1 MWTSKQDLSCCGCL
15 QLEWWIWSKQP
26 GHALCRTCG
35 LGTRLTKTFEANT
48 GTLKQPSL
56 VNSLTCH
63 HYLTGGSHQ
72 WSNVTK
78 KSKNIAVK
86 NYSIFLYVVWPG
98 YAGFMGHFW
107 PMGERL
113 RPLADSK
120 QDKTEIV
127 LTTVPLW
134 FYFYHDTYMN
144 ICSLRCCCVPKRWRR
159 RRRRRKKLCLL
170 MIQLQREHSWGESSF
185 VTSFWHLCDKK
196 YFLSCSVSDL
206 NLKYFNSTSEAGR
219 GQRSGGE
226 GAEGVCFGLHI
237 IRCTVVREAWL
248 HHWWQLVGK
257 IYYILI
263 YKM

>member
-1 MWTSKQDLSCCGCL
+1 MIECYKKKQKHRSKEL
-15 QLEWWIWSKQP
+15 QYFLICSM
-26 GHALCRTCG
+26 ARICRVHG
-35 LGTRLTKTFEANT
+35 
-48 GTLKQPSL
+48 
-56 VNSLTCH
+56 
-63 HYLTGGSHQ
+63 
-72 WSNVTK
+72 
-78 KSKNIAVK
+78 
-86 NYSIFLYVVWPG
+86 
-98 YAGFMGHFW
+98 
-107 PMGERL
+107 
-113 RPLADSK
+113 PLLAHGWEVETPDWQQARWNRDSSYHSA
-120 QDKTEIV
+120 
-127 LTTVPLW
+127 TVIL
-134 FYFYHDTYMN
+134 FHDTYMN

-257 IYYILI
+257 IYYILV